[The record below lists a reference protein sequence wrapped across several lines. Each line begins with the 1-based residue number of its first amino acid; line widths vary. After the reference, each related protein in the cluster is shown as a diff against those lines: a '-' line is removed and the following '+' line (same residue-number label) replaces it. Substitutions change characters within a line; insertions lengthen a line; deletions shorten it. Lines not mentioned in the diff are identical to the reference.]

1 MDADAGCQDDQ
12 DVSTRDDRDTDDYDS
27 DDDDGETRDE
37 EDELKEPIDAE
48 GVPRCVSC
56 AGEVVEG
63 ACHFCAT
70 EHIWVPVSC
79 SRSNVARRR
88 LYLTRQKLYEES
100 NATDSHAVGLDRSL
114 VPRGDT
120 PLCDATMF
128 KKPPHGYSKADYTH
142 LLKRGANRLMVE
154 TFALEFTPE
163 DGYSRGQTRNSLMSF
178 PGPR

>member
-37 EDELKEPIDAE
+37 EDGLKEPIDDG

-79 SRSNVARRR
+79 SRSNVVQRR
-88 LYLTRQKLYEES
+88 LYLT
-100 NATDSHAVGLDRSL
+100 
-114 VPRGDT
+114 P
-120 PLCDATMF
+120 
-128 KKPPHGYSKADYTH
+128 
-142 LLKRGANRLMVE
+142 
-154 TFALEFTPE
+154 
-163 DGYSRGQTRNSLMSF
+163 
-178 PGPR
+178 